1 MPGAINSD
9 VKSFEFEMEACVSIR
24 DQEREFLW
32 KIKFMQDY
40 SDIEIGEQKAP
51 DINSLFRHP
60 SVLFNWSYSNHQNQ
74 IFFISHK
81 D

>member
-1 MPGAINSD
+1 
-9 VKSFEFEMEACVSIR
+9 MEACVSIR

-51 DINSLFRHP
+51 DIK
-60 SVLFNWSYSNHQNQ
+60 YSRLVGVQKT
-74 IFFISHK
+74 SC
-81 D
+81 

>member
-1 MPGAINSD
+1 
-9 VKSFEFEMEACVSIR
+9 MEACVSIR

-51 DINSLFRHP
+51 DINSIFRHH
-60 SVLFNWSYSNHQNQ
+60 SVLFN
-74 IFFISHK
+74 
-81 D
+81 